1 MANPNLEQ
9 LSGLLLDHAQTLSL
23 AELCRCC
30 AIPAEQVLIM
40 VEQGIIEPQETR
52 ITTSRWVFAS
62 PQILRLKAAIR
73 LQHDLGINIAGAALA
88 LDLLDEVKQLRQQL
102 KACQRRLD
110 TIEAHE

>member
-9 LSGLLLDHAQTLSL
+9 LSGLLLDHAQMLSL

-52 ITTSRWVFAS
+52 ITSSRWVFAS
-62 PQILRLKAAIR
+62 PQILRLKTAMR

-102 KACQRRLD
+102 KAYQRRLD
-110 TIEAHE
+110 TIEVHE